1 VKEIVKE
8 QGTVKWFSSS
18 AGLGFIQRQSG
29 EEVFVH
35 ESDVQAGGTRSLQE
49 GARVE
54 FELWEGL
61 RGPQAAKV
69 VALDPEGESLR
80 IVVSLRIVAGDFA
93 KLG

>member
-1 VKEIVKE
+1 V
-8 QGTVKWFSSS
+8 
-18 AGLGFIQRQSG
+18 
-29 EEVFVH
+29 
-35 ESDVQAGGTRSLQE
+35 QE

-93 KLG
+93 KL